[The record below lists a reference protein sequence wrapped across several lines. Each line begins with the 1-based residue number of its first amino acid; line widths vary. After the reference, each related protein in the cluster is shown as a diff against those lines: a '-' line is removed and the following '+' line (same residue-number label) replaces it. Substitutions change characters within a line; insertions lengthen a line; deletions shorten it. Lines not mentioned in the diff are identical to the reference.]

1 MNTIFASMM
10 TYWELDLT
18 ADDAE
23 KQHEMQSIIEF
34 LFCCGSE
41 RSEDKNNMS
50 WTTLYYLRK
59 EVLLSSHGEG
69 SERKERGIERV
80 LVKEFE
86 MECKKSFAK
95 LCDAEGVK
103 E

>member
-41 RSEDKNNMS
+41 RSEDKNNIS
-50 WTTLYYLRK
+50 
-59 EVLLSSHGEG
+59 
-69 SERKERGIERV
+69 
-80 LVKEFE
+80 
-86 MECKKSFAK
+86 
-95 LCDAEGVK
+95 
-103 E
+103 